1 MGRLADPSL
10 NPRRHSC
17 VRNVELTEGRE
28 KMNEAI
34 RNRNPRATVAT
45 VVLAVLVLLAVA
57 FLPQPDT
64 TTGASSPA
72 VHPGIHAT
80 SAGGPDITE
89 DPYIDRH
96 AELVVSYQQ
105 DGPR

>member
-1 MGRLADPSL
+1 
-10 NPRRHSC
+10 

-28 KMNEAI
+28 KMNEAM

-45 VVLAVLVLLAVA
+45 VLLAVLVLLAVA

-89 DPYIDRH
+89 DPYIGRH
-96 AELVVSYQQ
+96 SEMVASYRQ
-105 DGPR
+105 GSPR